1 VSNQSIKSKLI
12 YWISVA
18 VALLVINTVHS
29 TSIQSINADSVRN
42 EIEMNRG
49 IIFLDEGP
57 NSMLWMADE
66 HAVFRFDGKQTNR
79 LEIVPLR
86 EKNFQITGLVAT
98 RDNYLIIATYQHGIH
113 LYNIRT
119 GAWKQPN
126 IKDSTHQL
134 TNIVALKF
142 WKESLIVILA
152 QEKLYLYNF
161 VNDSFSQLRFLSE
174 SEPPIKGISLSQTS
188 DFSAWNS
195 TSVWTYHKN
204 FNRLSEIVLPNKTHD
219 INQVYQIRDQIWLLH
234 GEKLSLYH
242 KKNGQWLL
250 IDQISGAY
258 RKMLEWTS
266 EMVSVLHHSK
276 TTQAENGH
284 VNPDTSG
291 EVTQVKLEDK
301 KLTPGQKK
309 LYSYSNIQ
317 EIFNDSFATKWLI
330 LNSPPYLIRS
340 TLEVEQRNALIAKLA
355 ESAPLIAN
363 TQVTHQE
370 QVNFFASANFLEL
383 FKVNQNES
391 KWIDWTLGAVA
402 PTQNYSIEWKY
413 SFQNEWQTAINKVTI
428 INPARIL
435 EENNDP
441 VRLQVRARFPE
452 YNLTS
457 QVRNLPIKVVLAANE
472 GVSWYFLSLF
482 ITGLVGLSTA
492 IIVLIKRRQR
502 AASALAANQKMELA
516 LLSSGDEVWDW
527 DIQSDALS
535 RLNPNPRWDLDWMG
549 KTASVNIYGNMHDA
563 DMQRFKTML
572 RELLKGQRELFDLSF
587 RLIGIDNDWVWVRAK
602 GKVIERDIDGK
613 ATRFTGVIHDVDQ
626 FKRTKQKLKIIATS
640 FENTFNGAWIADKE
654 RKIIN
659 VNKAFCKIKGTTENR
674 VLGQLVKIPH
684 IHGQDENLEKM
695 MWDVLDQLGHWQ
707 AEMWDVREN
716 GEEFPVE
723 ITIDSV
729 VDESEGLSHYVAVFS
744 DITFKRKSEQ
754 ELRRLANYDVL
765 TELPNRSFMEAVV
778 EQSIYH
784 CKRKQE
790 KMCLMQ
796 LDLDDFKDV
805 NDSLGHR
812 AGDELLKLVAR
823 RLDTV
828 IEDPDQIARIGGD
841 EFAILIHNVD
851 SPALMADLAQK
862 CIEVIEQPIHLQDQE
877 LNVKCSIG
885 VVFYPTDGENF
896 ETLVRNADT
905 AMHHQKRSGKAGCKF
920 YSEEMNQSLLQK
932 LALESNLR
940 KAIQLDEFVI
950 QYQPKVCA
958 DHSDLN
964 GIEALVRWIRPD
976 GQFVSPGLFI
986 PFAEESGLIVEL
998 GDLILKKACI
1008 ETKQLFEQNRIS
1020 GRLAVNLSG
1029 KQFTQMDIVERVMR
1043 IINETG
1049 FDPNNLE
1056 LEITEGAV
1064 MNETERAIDKM
1075 HQFNKMGIQLSIDD
1089 FGTGYSSL
1097 SYLKR
1102 FPVSTLKIDR
1112 SFIIEIHQTV
1122 EDKNI
1127 VFSVIG
1133 LAHSLGL
1140 KVVAEGVEYVDQASV
1155 LKELGCDVIQ
1165 GYLYSRPLIYKDLE
1179 AFIEGDGWQSTLP
1192 TLQKVS
1198 AVRA

>member
-1 VSNQSIKSKLI
+1 V
-12 YWISVA
+12 YGWA
-18 VALLVINTVHS
+18 VANRTNISNLLSWIGALTVALMVSAAHS
-29 TSIQSINADSVRN
+29 SSIQSINAESVRS
-42 EIEMNRG
+42 EIEMNNG
-49 IIFLDEGP
+49 IISLDEGV
-57 NSMLWMADE
+57 NGMLWMADK
-66 HAVFRFDGKQTNR
+66 HSVFRFDGKQTNR
-79 LEIVPLR
+79 LELSSLSG
-86 EKNFQITGLVAT
+86 KNFQITGLVAT
-98 RDNYLIIATYQHGIH
+98 RNNHLIISTYQHGIH

-119 GAWKQPN
+119 GDWSLPN
-126 IKDSTHQL
+126 ISESNIAL
-134 TNIVALKF
+134 NNIVTIKY
-142 WKESLIVILA
+142 WKESLLIILA
-152 QEKLYLYNF
+152 KDKVYMYDFEL
-161 VNDSFSQLRFLSE
+161 DSMSEIRFLSE
-174 SEPPIKGISLSQTS
+174 SEPIIKGINLNQSSEL
-188 DFSAWNS
+188 SAWNS
-195 TSVWTYHKN
+195 NSLWAFHEK
-204 FNRLSEIVLPNKTHD
+204 FNRLSEVVLPNELKD
-219 INQVYQIRDQIWLLH
+219 IKQVFQSRNHIWLLQ
-234 GEKLSLYH
+234 EQLLSLYRL
-242 KKNGQWLL
+242 NDGQWTLV
-250 IDQISGAY
+250 DQISGAM
-258 RKMLEWTS
+258 RRMVEWS
-266 EMVSVLHHSK
+266 PDSVTVISHSATK
-276 TTQAENGH
+276 SSVGN
-284 VNPDTSG
+284 NSG
-291 EVTQVKLEDK
+291 ELIRFRLENNKLIADK
-301 KLTPGQKK
+301 NSVYN
-309 LYSYSNIQ
+309 YSGIQ
-317 EIFNDSFATKWLI
+317 DVFSDSFATKWLI
-330 LNSPPYLIRS
+330 LDSSPYLIRVPINES
-340 TLEVEQRNALIAKLA
+340 KKNALVAKLA
-355 ESAPLIAN
+355 ESMPLIAN
-363 TQVTHQE
+363 AQLIQQE
-370 QVNFFASANFLEL
+370 QVNYFANADFREYIR
-383 FKVNQNES
+383 VNHNES
-391 KWIDWTLGAVA
+391 KWIDWTLGAGV
-402 PTQNYSIEWKY
+402 PTQDYLIEWKY
-413 SFQNEWQTAINKVTI
+413 SFQNNWQPANSKVTI
-428 INPARIL
+428 IQPERVLAQDNEQAQL
-435 EENNDP
+435 
-441 VRLQVRARFPE
+441 LVRAKFPE

-457 QVRNLPIKVVLAANE
+457 QVRSLPVKIIKPPKEGISWLFLTVVIA
-472 GVSWYFLSLF
+472 GM
-482 ITGLVGLSTA
+482 VGLIGVT
-492 IIVLIKRRQR
+492 VLIVKRRQR
-502 AASALAANQKMELA
+502 AITLQAANQKMELA

-527 DIQSDALS
+527 DIQADVLS
-535 RLNPNPRWDLDWMG
+535 RLNPNPCWDLDWMG

-563 DMQRFKTML
+563 DMQNFKAML
-572 RELLKGQRELFDLSF
+572 RDLLKGHRELFDLSF

-602 GKVIERDIDGK
+602 GKVIERDIDGR
-613 ATRFTGVIHDVDQ
+613 AMRFTGVIHDVDQ

-659 VNKAFCKIKGTTENR
+659 VNKAYCKIKGTIEKQ
-674 VLGQLVKIPH
+674 VLGRQVKIPH

-765 TELPNRSFMEAVV
+765 TELPNRSFLEAVV

-784 CKRKQE
+784 CKRKEE
-790 KMCLMQ
+790 KMCLLQ

-862 CIEVIEQPIHLQDQE
+862 CIEVIEQPIHIQDQE

-932 LALESNLR
+932 LALETNLR
-940 KAIQLDEFVI
+940 KAIQADEFVI
-950 QYQPKVCA
+950 QYQPKVRA

-964 GIEALVRWIRPD
+964 GMEALVRWIRPD

-1008 ETKQLFEQNRIS
+1008 ETKQLFAQNKIS

-1029 KQFTQMDIVERVMR
+1029 KQFTQLDIVERVMR

-1049 FDPNNLE
+1049 FDPKNLE

-1155 LKELGCDVIQ
+1155 LKGLGCDVIQ
-1165 GYLYSRPLIYKDLE
+1165 GYLYSRPLIYSDLE
-1179 AFIEGDGWQSTLP
+1179 AFIEKWQSTLP
-1192 TLQKVS
+1192 NMKKVA
-1198 AVRA
+1198 AVGA